1 MDAINLIIFAVLFVL
16 QVAIIILLLR
26 RRSGDAGHQTELLAR
41 QLQAQDNERRAQIE
55 RLEAAVQ
62 TLREDNYRQQVKL
75 LELVQNQSDSQTR
88 RLGAFMAEMQKSNEQ
103 KLDQMR
109 QTVDEKLT
117 GTLNTRLNAS
127 FQTVSQQLE
136 SVYKSLGEMQKL
148 SSGVTESVNGLNRV
162 LTNVKSRGTW
172 AEVQLGNILDQTV
185 PGMYD
190 TNVATNPKYNGR
202 VEFAVRIPA
211 ADGSGHAWL
220 PIDSKFPME
229 DYARLTA
236 AAQAGDRQGMES
248 AQKALEQR
256 VRDEA
261 KLVRQYISAPET
273 TPFAVLYLAT
283 EGLYAQILGSRSGL
297 AEKLQQQGILLA
309 GPTTVTALL
318 NALAMGFRTL
328 AINRKATE
336 VWQVLGAA
344 KMQYE
349 KFGDLLPGL
358 KWLNFGGGHHITRPG
373 YDLATLEACI
383 ARMQEKYGVQVYLEP
398 GEAWALNAGY
408 LVTTVLDTLQNG
420 ETHLA
425 ILDMSAACHTPDV
438 IEMPYRPPLLDAGEP
453 GEKPCTL
460 RLGGPTCLA
469 GDVVGDYS
477 FAAPLT
483 EGDRLIFGDMA
494 IYSTCKNNTFNG
506 MPLPDIWVLHENGTT
521 QPLARFGYHDF
532 KYRLGSPR

>member
-1 MDAINLIIFAVLFVL
+1 MDAINLILFAVLFVL
-16 QVAIIILLLR
+16 QVAILILLLR

-117 GTLNTRLNAS
+117 GTLNSRLNAS

-349 KFGDLLPGL
+349 KFGDLLQ
-358 KWLNFGGGHHITRPG
+358 KARKKV
-373 YDLATLEACI
+373 DEAG
-383 ARMQEKYGVQVYLEP
+383 K
-398 GEAWALNAGY
+398 
-408 LVTTVLDTLQNG
+408 VLDEADHRNDIIQKHLRRVETLDDP
-420 ETHLA
+420 T
-425 ILDMSAACHTPDV
+425 AAEAVPELFD
-438 IEMPYRPPLLDAGEP
+438 
-453 GEKPCTL
+453 
-460 RLGGPTCLA
+460 
-469 GDVVGDYS
+469 
-477 FAAPLT
+477 
-483 EGDRLIFGDMA
+483 
-494 IYSTCKNNTFNG
+494 
-506 MPLPDIWVLHENGTT
+506 
-521 QPLARFGYHDF
+521 
-532 KYRLGSPR
+532 

>member
-1 MDAINLIIFAVLFVL
+1 MDAINLILFAVLFVL
-16 QVAIIILLLR
+16 QVAILILLLR

-344 KMQYE
+344 KMQYD
-349 KFGDLLPGL
+349 KFGDLLQ
-358 KWLNFGGGHHITRPG
+358 KARKKV
-373 YDLATLEACI
+373 DEAG
-383 ARMQEKYGVQVYLEP
+383 K
-398 GEAWALNAGY
+398 
-408 LVTTVLDTLQNG
+408 VLDEADHRNHIIQKHLRRVETLDDP
-420 ETHLA
+420 T
-425 ILDMSAACHTPDV
+425 AAEAVPELFD
-438 IEMPYRPPLLDAGEP
+438 
-453 GEKPCTL
+453 
-460 RLGGPTCLA
+460 
-469 GDVVGDYS
+469 
-477 FAAPLT
+477 
-483 EGDRLIFGDMA
+483 
-494 IYSTCKNNTFNG
+494 
-506 MPLPDIWVLHENGTT
+506 
-521 QPLARFGYHDF
+521 
-532 KYRLGSPR
+532 

>member
-1 MDAINLIIFAVLFVL
+1 MDSITLILFAVLFVL

-88 RLGAFMAEMQKSNEQ
+88 RVGAFMAEMQKSNEQ

-127 FQTVSQQLE
+127 FRTVSQQLE

-211 ADGSGHAWL
+211 ADGSGQAWL

-283 EGLYAQILGSRSGL
+283 EGLYAQILSSRSGL

-349 KFGDLLPGL
+349 KFGDLLQ
-358 KWLNFGGGHHITRPG
+358 KARKKV
-373 YDLATLEACI
+373 DEAG
-383 ARMQEKYGVQVYLEP
+383 K
-398 GEAWALNAGY
+398 
-408 LVTTVLDTLQNG
+408 VLDEADHRNDIIQKHLRRVETLDDPAAAEALLG
-420 ETHLA
+420 EG
-425 ILDMSAACHTPDV
+425 V
-438 IEMPYRPPLLDAGEP
+438 
-453 GEKPCTL
+453 
-460 RLGGPTCLA
+460 
-469 GDVVGDYS
+469 
-477 FAAPLT
+477 
-483 EGDRLIFGDMA
+483 
-494 IYSTCKNNTFNG
+494 
-506 MPLPDIWVLHENGTT
+506 
-521 QPLARFGYHDF
+521 
-532 KYRLGSPR
+532 

>member
-1 MDAINLIIFAVLFVL
+1 MDAINLILFAVLFVL
-16 QVAIIILLLR
+16 QVAILILLLR

-109 QTVDEKLT
+109 QTVYEKLT

-349 KFGDLLPGL
+349 KFGDLLQ
-358 KWLNFGGGHHITRPG
+358 KARKKV
-373 YDLATLEACI
+373 DEAG
-383 ARMQEKYGVQVYLEP
+383 K
-398 GEAWALNAGY
+398 
-408 LVTTVLDTLQNG
+408 VLDEADHRNHIIQKHLRRVETLDDP
-420 ETHLA
+420 T
-425 ILDMSAACHTPDV
+425 AAEAVPELFD
-438 IEMPYRPPLLDAGEP
+438 
-453 GEKPCTL
+453 
-460 RLGGPTCLA
+460 
-469 GDVVGDYS
+469 
-477 FAAPLT
+477 
-483 EGDRLIFGDMA
+483 
-494 IYSTCKNNTFNG
+494 
-506 MPLPDIWVLHENGTT
+506 
-521 QPLARFGYHDF
+521 
-532 KYRLGSPR
+532 

>member
-1 MDAINLIIFAVLFVL
+1 MDAINLILFAVLFVL
-16 QVAIIILLLR
+16 QVAIILLLLR

-349 KFGDLLPGL
+349 KFGDLLQ
-358 KWLNFGGGHHITRPG
+358 KARKKV
-373 YDLATLEACI
+373 DEAG
-383 ARMQEKYGVQVYLEP
+383 K
-398 GEAWALNAGY
+398 
-408 LVTTVLDTLQNG
+408 VLDEADHRNDIIQKHLRRVETLD
-420 ETHLA
+420 EPT
-425 ILDMSAACHTPDV
+425 AAEAVPELFD
-438 IEMPYRPPLLDAGEP
+438 
-453 GEKPCTL
+453 
-460 RLGGPTCLA
+460 
-469 GDVVGDYS
+469 
-477 FAAPLT
+477 
-483 EGDRLIFGDMA
+483 
-494 IYSTCKNNTFNG
+494 
-506 MPLPDIWVLHENGTT
+506 
-521 QPLARFGYHDF
+521 
-532 KYRLGSPR
+532 

>member
-16 QVAIIILLLR
+16 QVAILILLLR
-26 RRSGDAGHQTELLAR
+26 RRSGDVGHQTELLAR

-162 LTNVKSRGTW
+162 LTNVKSRGSW

-349 KFGDLLPGL
+349 KFGDLLQ
-358 KWLNFGGGHHITRPG
+358 KARKKV
-373 YDLATLEACI
+373 DEAG
-383 ARMQEKYGVQVYLEP
+383 K
-398 GEAWALNAGY
+398 
-408 LVTTVLDTLQNG
+408 VLDEADHRNAIIQKHLRRVETLDDP
-420 ETHLA
+420 T
-425 ILDMSAACHTPDV
+425 AAEAVPELFD
-438 IEMPYRPPLLDAGEP
+438 
-453 GEKPCTL
+453 
-460 RLGGPTCLA
+460 
-469 GDVVGDYS
+469 
-477 FAAPLT
+477 
-483 EGDRLIFGDMA
+483 
-494 IYSTCKNNTFNG
+494 
-506 MPLPDIWVLHENGTT
+506 
-521 QPLARFGYHDF
+521 
-532 KYRLGSPR
+532 

>member
-1 MDAINLIIFAVLFVL
+1 MDSFNLILFAVLFVL

-26 RRSGDAGHQTELLAR
+26 RHSGDAGHQTELLAR

-88 RLGAFMAEMQKSNEQ
+88 RVGAFMAEMQKSNEQ

-211 ADGSGHAWL
+211 ADGSGQAWL

-349 KFGDLLPGL
+349 KFGDLLQ
-358 KWLNFGGGHHITRPG
+358 KARKKV
-373 YDLATLEACI
+373 DEAG
-383 ARMQEKYGVQVYLEP
+383 K
-398 GEAWALNAGY
+398 
-408 LVTTVLDTLQNG
+408 VLDEADHRNDIIQKHLRRVETLDDLTAAEALLG
-420 ETHLA
+420 EG
-425 ILDMSAACHTPDV
+425 V
-438 IEMPYRPPLLDAGEP
+438 
-453 GEKPCTL
+453 
-460 RLGGPTCLA
+460 
-469 GDVVGDYS
+469 
-477 FAAPLT
+477 
-483 EGDRLIFGDMA
+483 
-494 IYSTCKNNTFNG
+494 
-506 MPLPDIWVLHENGTT
+506 
-521 QPLARFGYHDF
+521 
-532 KYRLGSPR
+532 

>member
-1 MDAINLIIFAVLFVL
+1 MDAINLILFAVLFVL
-16 QVAIIILLLR
+16 QVAIILLLLR

-236 AAQAGDRQGMES
+236 AAQAGDQQGMES

-349 KFGDLLPGL
+349 KFGDLLQ
-358 KWLNFGGGHHITRPG
+358 KARKKV
-373 YDLATLEACI
+373 DEAG
-383 ARMQEKYGVQVYLEP
+383 K
-398 GEAWALNAGY
+398 
-408 LVTTVLDTLQNG
+408 VLDEADHRNDIIQKHLRRVETLDDP
-420 ETHLA
+420 T
-425 ILDMSAACHTPDV
+425 AAEAVPELFD
-438 IEMPYRPPLLDAGEP
+438 
-453 GEKPCTL
+453 
-460 RLGGPTCLA
+460 
-469 GDVVGDYS
+469 
-477 FAAPLT
+477 
-483 EGDRLIFGDMA
+483 
-494 IYSTCKNNTFNG
+494 
-506 MPLPDIWVLHENGTT
+506 
-521 QPLARFGYHDF
+521 
-532 KYRLGSPR
+532 

>member
-1 MDAINLIIFAVLFVL
+1 MDAINLILFAVLFVL
-16 QVAIIILLLR
+16 QVAILILLLR

-88 RLGAFMAEMQKSNEQ
+88 RLGGFMAEMQKSNEQ

-349 KFGDLLPGL
+349 KFGDLLQ
-358 KWLNFGGGHHITRPG
+358 KARKKV
-373 YDLATLEACI
+373 DEAG
-383 ARMQEKYGVQVYLEP
+383 K
-398 GEAWALNAGY
+398 
-408 LVTTVLDTLQNG
+408 VLDEADHRNDIIQKHLRRVETLDDP
-420 ETHLA
+420 T
-425 ILDMSAACHTPDV
+425 AAEAVPELFD
-438 IEMPYRPPLLDAGEP
+438 
-453 GEKPCTL
+453 
-460 RLGGPTCLA
+460 
-469 GDVVGDYS
+469 
-477 FAAPLT
+477 
-483 EGDRLIFGDMA
+483 
-494 IYSTCKNNTFNG
+494 
-506 MPLPDIWVLHENGTT
+506 
-521 QPLARFGYHDF
+521 
-532 KYRLGSPR
+532 

>member
-1 MDAINLIIFAVLFVL
+1 MDAINLILFALFVL
-16 QVAIIILLLR
+16 QVASLILLLR
-26 RRSGDAGHQTELLAR
+26 RHSGDAGHQTELLAR

-211 ADGSGHAWL
+211 ADGSGQAWL

-349 KFGDLLPGL
+349 KFGDLLQ
-358 KWLNFGGGHHITRPG
+358 KARKKV
-373 YDLATLEACI
+373 DEAG
-383 ARMQEKYGVQVYLEP
+383 K
-398 GEAWALNAGY
+398 
-408 LVTTVLDTLQNG
+408 VLDEADHRNDIIQKHLRRVETLDDP
-420 ETHLA
+420 T
-425 ILDMSAACHTPDV
+425 AAEAVPELFD
-438 IEMPYRPPLLDAGEP
+438 
-453 GEKPCTL
+453 
-460 RLGGPTCLA
+460 
-469 GDVVGDYS
+469 
-477 FAAPLT
+477 
-483 EGDRLIFGDMA
+483 
-494 IYSTCKNNTFNG
+494 
-506 MPLPDIWVLHENGTT
+506 
-521 QPLARFGYHDF
+521 
-532 KYRLGSPR
+532 

>member
-1 MDAINLIIFAVLFVL
+1 MDAINLILFAVLFVL

-55 RLEAAVQ
+55 RLEAAMQ

-117 GTLNTRLNAS
+117 GTLNARLNAS

-349 KFGDLLPGL
+349 KFGDLLQ
-358 KWLNFGGGHHITRPG
+358 KARKKV
-373 YDLATLEACI
+373 DEAG
-383 ARMQEKYGVQVYLEP
+383 K
-398 GEAWALNAGY
+398 
-408 LVTTVLDTLQNG
+408 VLDEADHRNDIIQKHLRRVETLDDP
-420 ETHLA
+420 T
-425 ILDMSAACHTPDV
+425 AAEAVPELFD
-438 IEMPYRPPLLDAGEP
+438 
-453 GEKPCTL
+453 
-460 RLGGPTCLA
+460 
-469 GDVVGDYS
+469 
-477 FAAPLT
+477 
-483 EGDRLIFGDMA
+483 
-494 IYSTCKNNTFNG
+494 
-506 MPLPDIWVLHENGTT
+506 
-521 QPLARFGYHDF
+521 
-532 KYRLGSPR
+532 

>member
-1 MDAINLIIFAVLFVL
+1 MDAINLILFAVLFVL
-16 QVAIIILLLR
+16 QVAILILLLR

-261 KLVRQYISAPET
+261 KLVRQYISAPEI

-349 KFGDLLPGL
+349 KFGDLLQ
-358 KWLNFGGGHHITRPG
+358 KARKKV
-373 YDLATLEACI
+373 DEAG
-383 ARMQEKYGVQVYLEP
+383 K
-398 GEAWALNAGY
+398 
-408 LVTTVLDTLQNG
+408 VLDEADHRNDIIQKHLRRVETLDDP
-420 ETHLA
+420 T
-425 ILDMSAACHTPDV
+425 AAEAVPELFD
-438 IEMPYRPPLLDAGEP
+438 
-453 GEKPCTL
+453 
-460 RLGGPTCLA
+460 
-469 GDVVGDYS
+469 
-477 FAAPLT
+477 
-483 EGDRLIFGDMA
+483 
-494 IYSTCKNNTFNG
+494 
-506 MPLPDIWVLHENGTT
+506 
-521 QPLARFGYHDF
+521 
-532 KYRLGSPR
+532 

>member
-1 MDAINLIIFAVLFVL
+1 MDAINLILFAVLFVL
-16 QVAIIILLLR
+16 QVAILILLLR

-55 RLEAAVQ
+55 RLETAVQ
-62 TLREDNYRQQVKL
+62 TMREDNYRQQVKL

-109 QTVDEKLT
+109 QTVDAKLT

-349 KFGDLLPGL
+349 KFGDLLQ
-358 KWLNFGGGHHITRPG
+358 KARKKV
-373 YDLATLEACI
+373 DEAG
-383 ARMQEKYGVQVYLEP
+383 K
-398 GEAWALNAGY
+398 
-408 LVTTVLDTLQNG
+408 VLDEADHRNHIIQKHLRRVETLDDP
-420 ETHLA
+420 T
-425 ILDMSAACHTPDV
+425 AAEAVPELFD
-438 IEMPYRPPLLDAGEP
+438 
-453 GEKPCTL
+453 
-460 RLGGPTCLA
+460 
-469 GDVVGDYS
+469 
-477 FAAPLT
+477 
-483 EGDRLIFGDMA
+483 
-494 IYSTCKNNTFNG
+494 
-506 MPLPDIWVLHENGTT
+506 
-521 QPLARFGYHDF
+521 
-532 KYRLGSPR
+532 

>member
-1 MDAINLIIFAVLFVL
+1 MDAINLILFAVLFVL
-16 QVAIIILLLR
+16 QVAILILLLR

-297 AEKLQQQGILLA
+297 AEKLQQQGVLLA

-349 KFGDLLPGL
+349 KFGDLLQ
-358 KWLNFGGGHHITRPG
+358 KARKKV
-373 YDLATLEACI
+373 DEAG
-383 ARMQEKYGVQVYLEP
+383 K
-398 GEAWALNAGY
+398 
-408 LVTTVLDTLQNG
+408 VLDEADHRNDIIQKHLRRVETLDDPTAADTILG
-420 ETHLA
+420 EG
-425 ILDMSAACHTPDV
+425 I
-438 IEMPYRPPLLDAGEP
+438 
-453 GEKPCTL
+453 
-460 RLGGPTCLA
+460 
-469 GDVVGDYS
+469 
-477 FAAPLT
+477 
-483 EGDRLIFGDMA
+483 
-494 IYSTCKNNTFNG
+494 
-506 MPLPDIWVLHENGTT
+506 
-521 QPLARFGYHDF
+521 
-532 KYRLGSPR
+532 

>member
-1 MDAINLIIFAVLFVL
+1 MDAINLILFAVLFVL
-16 QVAIIILLLR
+16 QVAILILLLR

-75 LELVQNQSDSQTR
+75 LEPVQNQSDSQTR

-261 KLVRQYISAPET
+261 KLVRQYISASET

-349 KFGDLLPGL
+349 KFGDLLQ
-358 KWLNFGGGHHITRPG
+358 KARKKV
-373 YDLATLEACI
+373 DEAG
-383 ARMQEKYGVQVYLEP
+383 K
-398 GEAWALNAGY
+398 
-408 LVTTVLDTLQNG
+408 VLDEADHRNHIIQKHLRRVETLD
-420 ETHLA
+420 EPT
-425 ILDMSAACHTPDV
+425 AAEAVPELFD
-438 IEMPYRPPLLDAGEP
+438 
-453 GEKPCTL
+453 
-460 RLGGPTCLA
+460 
-469 GDVVGDYS
+469 
-477 FAAPLT
+477 
-483 EGDRLIFGDMA
+483 
-494 IYSTCKNNTFNG
+494 
-506 MPLPDIWVLHENGTT
+506 
-521 QPLARFGYHDF
+521 
-532 KYRLGSPR
+532 

>member
-1 MDAINLIIFAVLFVL
+1 MDAINLILFAVLFVL
-16 QVAIIILLLR
+16 QVAILILLLR

-236 AAQAGDRQGMES
+236 AAQAGDQQGMES

-349 KFGDLLPGL
+349 KFGDLLQ
-358 KWLNFGGGHHITRPG
+358 KARKKV
-373 YDLATLEACI
+373 DEAG
-383 ARMQEKYGVQVYLEP
+383 K
-398 GEAWALNAGY
+398 
-408 LVTTVLDTLQNG
+408 VLDEADHRNDIIQKHLRRVETLDDP
-420 ETHLA
+420 T
-425 ILDMSAACHTPDV
+425 AAEAVPELFD
-438 IEMPYRPPLLDAGEP
+438 
-453 GEKPCTL
+453 
-460 RLGGPTCLA
+460 
-469 GDVVGDYS
+469 
-477 FAAPLT
+477 
-483 EGDRLIFGDMA
+483 
-494 IYSTCKNNTFNG
+494 
-506 MPLPDIWVLHENGTT
+506 
-521 QPLARFGYHDF
+521 
-532 KYRLGSPR
+532 

>member
-1 MDAINLIIFAVLFVL
+1 MDAINLILFAVLFVL
-16 QVAIIILLLR
+16 QVAILILLLR

-229 DYARLTA
+229 DYARLSA

-261 KLVRQYISAPET
+261 KLVHQYISAPET

-349 KFGDLLPGL
+349 KFGDLLQ
-358 KWLNFGGGHHITRPG
+358 KARKKV
-373 YDLATLEACI
+373 DEAG
-383 ARMQEKYGVQVYLEP
+383 K
-398 GEAWALNAGY
+398 
-408 LVTTVLDTLQNG
+408 VLDEADHRNDIIQKHLRRVETLDDP
-420 ETHLA
+420 T
-425 ILDMSAACHTPDV
+425 AAEAVPELFD
-438 IEMPYRPPLLDAGEP
+438 
-453 GEKPCTL
+453 
-460 RLGGPTCLA
+460 
-469 GDVVGDYS
+469 
-477 FAAPLT
+477 
-483 EGDRLIFGDMA
+483 
-494 IYSTCKNNTFNG
+494 
-506 MPLPDIWVLHENGTT
+506 
-521 QPLARFGYHDF
+521 
-532 KYRLGSPR
+532 

>member
-1 MDAINLIIFAVLFVL
+1 MLFVL
-16 QVAIIILLLR
+16 QVAILILLLR

-349 KFGDLLPGL
+349 KFGDLLQ
-358 KWLNFGGGHHITRPG
+358 KARKKV
-373 YDLATLEACI
+373 DEAG
-383 ARMQEKYGVQVYLEP
+383 K
-398 GEAWALNAGY
+398 
-408 LVTTVLDTLQNG
+408 VLDEADHRNDIIQKHLRRVETLD
-420 ETHLA
+420 EPT
-425 ILDMSAACHTPDV
+425 AAEAVPELFD
-438 IEMPYRPPLLDAGEP
+438 
-453 GEKPCTL
+453 
-460 RLGGPTCLA
+460 
-469 GDVVGDYS
+469 
-477 FAAPLT
+477 
-483 EGDRLIFGDMA
+483 
-494 IYSTCKNNTFNG
+494 
-506 MPLPDIWVLHENGTT
+506 
-521 QPLARFGYHDF
+521 
-532 KYRLGSPR
+532 

>member
-1 MDAINLIIFAVLFVL
+1 MDAINLILFAVLFVL

-349 KFGDLLPGL
+349 KFGDLLQ
-358 KWLNFGGGHHITRPG
+358 KARKKV
-373 YDLATLEACI
+373 DEAG
-383 ARMQEKYGVQVYLEP
+383 K
-398 GEAWALNAGY
+398 
-408 LVTTVLDTLQNG
+408 VLDEADHRNAIIQKHLRRVETLDDP
-420 ETHLA
+420 T
-425 ILDMSAACHTPDV
+425 AAEAVPELFD
-438 IEMPYRPPLLDAGEP
+438 
-453 GEKPCTL
+453 
-460 RLGGPTCLA
+460 
-469 GDVVGDYS
+469 
-477 FAAPLT
+477 
-483 EGDRLIFGDMA
+483 
-494 IYSTCKNNTFNG
+494 
-506 MPLPDIWVLHENGTT
+506 
-521 QPLARFGYHDF
+521 
-532 KYRLGSPR
+532 

>member
-16 QVAIIILLLR
+16 QVAILILLLR

-283 EGLYAQILGSRSGL
+283 EGLYAQILGSCSGL

-349 KFGDLLPGL
+349 KFGDLLQ
-358 KWLNFGGGHHITRPG
+358 KARKKV
-373 YDLATLEACI
+373 DEAG
-383 ARMQEKYGVQVYLEP
+383 K
-398 GEAWALNAGY
+398 
-408 LVTTVLDTLQNG
+408 VLDEADHRNDIIQKHLRRVETLDDP
-420 ETHLA
+420 T
-425 ILDMSAACHTPDV
+425 AAEAVPELFD
-438 IEMPYRPPLLDAGEP
+438 
-453 GEKPCTL
+453 
-460 RLGGPTCLA
+460 
-469 GDVVGDYS
+469 
-477 FAAPLT
+477 
-483 EGDRLIFGDMA
+483 
-494 IYSTCKNNTFNG
+494 
-506 MPLPDIWVLHENGTT
+506 
-521 QPLARFGYHDF
+521 
-532 KYRLGSPR
+532 

>member
-1 MDAINLIIFAVLFVL
+1 MDAINLILFAVLFVL
-16 QVAIIILLLR
+16 QVAILILLLR
-26 RRSGDAGHQTELLAR
+26 RRSGNAGHQTELLAR

-55 RLEAAVQ
+55 RLETAVQ

-349 KFGDLLPGL
+349 KFGDLLQ
-358 KWLNFGGGHHITRPG
+358 KARKKV
-373 YDLATLEACI
+373 DEAG
-383 ARMQEKYGVQVYLEP
+383 K
-398 GEAWALNAGY
+398 
-408 LVTTVLDTLQNG
+408 VLDEADHRNDIIQKHLRRVETLDDP
-420 ETHLA
+420 T
-425 ILDMSAACHTPDV
+425 AAEAVPELFD
-438 IEMPYRPPLLDAGEP
+438 
-453 GEKPCTL
+453 
-460 RLGGPTCLA
+460 
-469 GDVVGDYS
+469 
-477 FAAPLT
+477 
-483 EGDRLIFGDMA
+483 
-494 IYSTCKNNTFNG
+494 
-506 MPLPDIWVLHENGTT
+506 
-521 QPLARFGYHDF
+521 
-532 KYRLGSPR
+532 

>member
-1 MDAINLIIFAVLFVL
+1 MDSINLILFAVLFVL

-88 RLGAFMAEMQKSNEQ
+88 RVGAFMAEMQKSNEQ

-349 KFGDLLPGL
+349 KFGDLLQ
-358 KWLNFGGGHHITRPG
+358 KARKKV
-373 YDLATLEACI
+373 DEAG
-383 ARMQEKYGVQVYLEP
+383 K
-398 GEAWALNAGY
+398 
-408 LVTTVLDTLQNG
+408 VLDEADHRNDIIQKHLRRVETLDDPTAADMVLG
-420 ETHLA
+420 EG
-425 ILDMSAACHTPDV
+425 V
-438 IEMPYRPPLLDAGEP
+438 
-453 GEKPCTL
+453 
-460 RLGGPTCLA
+460 
-469 GDVVGDYS
+469 
-477 FAAPLT
+477 
-483 EGDRLIFGDMA
+483 
-494 IYSTCKNNTFNG
+494 
-506 MPLPDIWVLHENGTT
+506 
-521 QPLARFGYHDF
+521 
-532 KYRLGSPR
+532 

>member
-1 MDAINLIIFAVLFVL
+1 MDAINLILFAVLFVL
-16 QVAIIILLLR
+16 QVAILILLLR

-236 AAQAGDRQGMES
+236 AAQAGDQQGMES

-349 KFGDLLPGL
+349 KFGDLLQ
-358 KWLNFGGGHHITRPG
+358 KARKKV
-373 YDLATLEACI
+373 DEAG
-383 ARMQEKYGVQVYLEP
+383 K
-398 GEAWALNAGY
+398 
-408 LVTTVLDTLQNG
+408 VLDEADHRNHIIQKHLRRVETLDDP
-420 ETHLA
+420 T
-425 ILDMSAACHTPDV
+425 AAEAVPELFD
-438 IEMPYRPPLLDAGEP
+438 
-453 GEKPCTL
+453 
-460 RLGGPTCLA
+460 
-469 GDVVGDYS
+469 
-477 FAAPLT
+477 
-483 EGDRLIFGDMA
+483 
-494 IYSTCKNNTFNG
+494 
-506 MPLPDIWVLHENGTT
+506 
-521 QPLARFGYHDF
+521 
-532 KYRLGSPR
+532 

>member
-1 MDAINLIIFAVLFVL
+1 MDAINLILFAVLFVL

-55 RLEAAVQ
+55 RLEATVQ

-349 KFGDLLPGL
+349 KFGDLLQ
-358 KWLNFGGGHHITRPG
+358 KARKKV
-373 YDLATLEACI
+373 DEAG
-383 ARMQEKYGVQVYLEP
+383 K
-398 GEAWALNAGY
+398 
-408 LVTTVLDTLQNG
+408 VLDEADHRNHIIQKHLRRVETLDDP
-420 ETHLA
+420 T
-425 ILDMSAACHTPDV
+425 AAEAVPELFD
-438 IEMPYRPPLLDAGEP
+438 
-453 GEKPCTL
+453 
-460 RLGGPTCLA
+460 
-469 GDVVGDYS
+469 
-477 FAAPLT
+477 
-483 EGDRLIFGDMA
+483 
-494 IYSTCKNNTFNG
+494 
-506 MPLPDIWVLHENGTT
+506 
-521 QPLARFGYHDF
+521 
-532 KYRLGSPR
+532 

>member
-1 MDAINLIIFAVLFVL
+1 MDAINLILFAVLFVL
-16 QVAIIILLLR
+16 QVAILILLLR

-109 QTVDEKLT
+109 QTVDEKL
-117 GTLNTRLNAS
+117 TRLNAS

-349 KFGDLLPGL
+349 KFGDLLQ
-358 KWLNFGGGHHITRPG
+358 KARKKV
-373 YDLATLEACI
+373 DEAG
-383 ARMQEKYGVQVYLEP
+383 K
-398 GEAWALNAGY
+398 
-408 LVTTVLDTLQNG
+408 VLDEADHRNDIIQKHLRRVETLDDP
-420 ETHLA
+420 T
-425 ILDMSAACHTPDV
+425 AAEAVPELFD
-438 IEMPYRPPLLDAGEP
+438 
-453 GEKPCTL
+453 
-460 RLGGPTCLA
+460 
-469 GDVVGDYS
+469 
-477 FAAPLT
+477 
-483 EGDRLIFGDMA
+483 
-494 IYSTCKNNTFNG
+494 
-506 MPLPDIWVLHENGTT
+506 
-521 QPLARFGYHDF
+521 
-532 KYRLGSPR
+532 

>member
-1 MDAINLIIFAVLFVL
+1 MDAINLILFAVLFVL
-16 QVAIIILLLR
+16 QVAIILLLLR

-349 KFGDLLPGL
+349 KFGDLLQ
-358 KWLNFGGGHHITRPG
+358 KARKKV
-373 YDLATLEACI
+373 DEAG
-383 ARMQEKYGVQVYLEP
+383 K
-398 GEAWALNAGY
+398 
-408 LVTTVLDTLQNG
+408 VLDEAEHRNHIIQKHLRRVETLDDP
-420 ETHLA
+420 T
-425 ILDMSAACHTPDV
+425 AAEAVPELFD
-438 IEMPYRPPLLDAGEP
+438 
-453 GEKPCTL
+453 
-460 RLGGPTCLA
+460 
-469 GDVVGDYS
+469 
-477 FAAPLT
+477 
-483 EGDRLIFGDMA
+483 
-494 IYSTCKNNTFNG
+494 
-506 MPLPDIWVLHENGTT
+506 
-521 QPLARFGYHDF
+521 
-532 KYRLGSPR
+532 

>member
-1 MDAINLIIFAVLFVL
+1 MDSINLILFAVLFVL

-297 AEKLQQQGILLA
+297 AEKLQQQGVLLA

-349 KFGDLLPGL
+349 KFGDLLQ
-358 KWLNFGGGHHITRPG
+358 KARKKV
-373 YDLATLEACI
+373 DEAG
-383 ARMQEKYGVQVYLEP
+383 K
-398 GEAWALNAGY
+398 
-408 LVTTVLDTLQNG
+408 VLDEADHRNDIIQKHLRRVETLDDP
-420 ETHLA
+420 T
-425 ILDMSAACHTPDV
+425 AAEAVPELFD
-438 IEMPYRPPLLDAGEP
+438 
-453 GEKPCTL
+453 
-460 RLGGPTCLA
+460 
-469 GDVVGDYS
+469 
-477 FAAPLT
+477 
-483 EGDRLIFGDMA
+483 
-494 IYSTCKNNTFNG
+494 
-506 MPLPDIWVLHENGTT
+506 
-521 QPLARFGYHDF
+521 
-532 KYRLGSPR
+532 

>member
-1 MDAINLIIFAVLFVL
+1 MNAINLILFAVLFVL
-16 QVAIIILLLR
+16 QVAILILLLR
-26 RRSGDAGHQTELLAR
+26 RRSGEAGHQTELLAR

-349 KFGDLLPGL
+349 KFGDLLQ
-358 KWLNFGGGHHITRPG
+358 KARKKV
-373 YDLATLEACI
+373 DEAG
-383 ARMQEKYGVQVYLEP
+383 K
-398 GEAWALNAGY
+398 
-408 LVTTVLDTLQNG
+408 VLDEADHRNHIIQKHLRRVETLDDP
-420 ETHLA
+420 T
-425 ILDMSAACHTPDV
+425 AAEAVPELFD
-438 IEMPYRPPLLDAGEP
+438 
-453 GEKPCTL
+453 
-460 RLGGPTCLA
+460 
-469 GDVVGDYS
+469 
-477 FAAPLT
+477 
-483 EGDRLIFGDMA
+483 
-494 IYSTCKNNTFNG
+494 
-506 MPLPDIWVLHENGTT
+506 
-521 QPLARFGYHDF
+521 
-532 KYRLGSPR
+532 

>member
-1 MDAINLIIFAVLFVL
+1 MDAINLILFAVLFVL

-248 AQKALEQR
+248 AQKTLEQR

-349 KFGDLLPGL
+349 KFGDLLQ
-358 KWLNFGGGHHITRPG
+358 KARKKV
-373 YDLATLEACI
+373 DEAG
-383 ARMQEKYGVQVYLEP
+383 K
-398 GEAWALNAGY
+398 
-408 LVTTVLDTLQNG
+408 VLDEADHRNHIIQKHLRRVETLDDP
-420 ETHLA
+420 T
-425 ILDMSAACHTPDV
+425 AAEAVPELFD
-438 IEMPYRPPLLDAGEP
+438 
-453 GEKPCTL
+453 
-460 RLGGPTCLA
+460 
-469 GDVVGDYS
+469 
-477 FAAPLT
+477 
-483 EGDRLIFGDMA
+483 
-494 IYSTCKNNTFNG
+494 
-506 MPLPDIWVLHENGTT
+506 
-521 QPLARFGYHDF
+521 
-532 KYRLGSPR
+532 

>member
-1 MDAINLIIFAVLFVL
+1 MDAINLILFAVLFVL
-16 QVAIIILLLR
+16 QVAILILLLR

-261 KLVRQYISAPET
+261 KLVCQYISAPET

-349 KFGDLLPGL
+349 KFGDLLQ
-358 KWLNFGGGHHITRPG
+358 KARKKV
-373 YDLATLEACI
+373 DEAG
-383 ARMQEKYGVQVYLEP
+383 K
-398 GEAWALNAGY
+398 
-408 LVTTVLDTLQNG
+408 VLDEADHRNDIIQKHLRRVETLDDP
-420 ETHLA
+420 T
-425 ILDMSAACHTPDV
+425 AAEAVPELFD
-438 IEMPYRPPLLDAGEP
+438 
-453 GEKPCTL
+453 
-460 RLGGPTCLA
+460 
-469 GDVVGDYS
+469 
-477 FAAPLT
+477 
-483 EGDRLIFGDMA
+483 
-494 IYSTCKNNTFNG
+494 
-506 MPLPDIWVLHENGTT
+506 
-521 QPLARFGYHDF
+521 
-532 KYRLGSPR
+532 

>member
-1 MDAINLIIFAVLFVL
+1 MDAINLILFAVLFVL

-26 RRSGDAGHQTELLAR
+26 RRSGDVGHQTELLAR

-190 TNVATNPKYNGR
+190 TNVATNSKYNGR

-236 AAQAGDRQGMES
+236 ATQAGDRQGMES

-349 KFGDLLPGL
+349 KFGDLLQ
-358 KWLNFGGGHHITRPG
+358 KARKKV
-373 YDLATLEACI
+373 DEAG
-383 ARMQEKYGVQVYLEP
+383 K
-398 GEAWALNAGY
+398 
-408 LVTTVLDTLQNG
+408 VLDEADHRNHIIQKHLRRVETLDDP
-420 ETHLA
+420 T
-425 ILDMSAACHTPDV
+425 AAEAVPELFD
-438 IEMPYRPPLLDAGEP
+438 
-453 GEKPCTL
+453 
-460 RLGGPTCLA
+460 
-469 GDVVGDYS
+469 
-477 FAAPLT
+477 
-483 EGDRLIFGDMA
+483 
-494 IYSTCKNNTFNG
+494 
-506 MPLPDIWVLHENGTT
+506 
-521 QPLARFGYHDF
+521 
-532 KYRLGSPR
+532 

>member
-1 MDAINLIIFAVLFVL
+1 MDAINLILFAVLFVL
-16 QVAIIILLLR
+16 QVAILILLLR

-283 EGLYAQILGSRSGL
+283 EGLYAQILGCRSGL

-349 KFGDLLPGL
+349 KFGDLLQ
-358 KWLNFGGGHHITRPG
+358 KARKKV
-373 YDLATLEACI
+373 DEAG
-383 ARMQEKYGVQVYLEP
+383 K
-398 GEAWALNAGY
+398 
-408 LVTTVLDTLQNG
+408 VLDEADHRNDIIQKHLRRVETLDDP
-420 ETHLA
+420 T
-425 ILDMSAACHTPDV
+425 AAEAVPELFD
-438 IEMPYRPPLLDAGEP
+438 
-453 GEKPCTL
+453 
-460 RLGGPTCLA
+460 
-469 GDVVGDYS
+469 
-477 FAAPLT
+477 
-483 EGDRLIFGDMA
+483 
-494 IYSTCKNNTFNG
+494 
-506 MPLPDIWVLHENGTT
+506 
-521 QPLARFGYHDF
+521 
-532 KYRLGSPR
+532 

>member
-1 MDAINLIIFAVLFVL
+1 MDAINLILFAVLFVL

-297 AEKLQQQGILLA
+297 AEKLQQQGVLLA

-349 KFGDLLPGL
+349 KFGDLLQ
-358 KWLNFGGGHHITRPG
+358 KARKKV
-373 YDLATLEACI
+373 DEAG
-383 ARMQEKYGVQVYLEP
+383 K
-398 GEAWALNAGY
+398 
-408 LVTTVLDTLQNG
+408 VLDEADHRNDIIQKHLRRVETLDDP
-420 ETHLA
+420 T
-425 ILDMSAACHTPDV
+425 AAEAVPELFD
-438 IEMPYRPPLLDAGEP
+438 
-453 GEKPCTL
+453 
-460 RLGGPTCLA
+460 
-469 GDVVGDYS
+469 
-477 FAAPLT
+477 
-483 EGDRLIFGDMA
+483 
-494 IYSTCKNNTFNG
+494 
-506 MPLPDIWVLHENGTT
+506 
-521 QPLARFGYHDF
+521 
-532 KYRLGSPR
+532 

>member
-1 MDAINLIIFAVLFVL
+1 MDAINLILFAVLFVL
-16 QVAIIILLLR
+16 QVAILILLLR
-26 RRSGDAGHQTELLAR
+26 RRRGDAGHQTELLAR

-349 KFGDLLPGL
+349 KFGDLLQ
-358 KWLNFGGGHHITRPG
+358 KARKKV
-373 YDLATLEACI
+373 DEAG
-383 ARMQEKYGVQVYLEP
+383 K
-398 GEAWALNAGY
+398 
-408 LVTTVLDTLQNG
+408 VLDEADHRNDIIQKHLRRVETLDDP
-420 ETHLA
+420 T
-425 ILDMSAACHTPDV
+425 AAEAVPELFD
-438 IEMPYRPPLLDAGEP
+438 
-453 GEKPCTL
+453 
-460 RLGGPTCLA
+460 
-469 GDVVGDYS
+469 
-477 FAAPLT
+477 
-483 EGDRLIFGDMA
+483 
-494 IYSTCKNNTFNG
+494 
-506 MPLPDIWVLHENGTT
+506 
-521 QPLARFGYHDF
+521 
-532 KYRLGSPR
+532 

>member
-1 MDAINLIIFAVLFVL
+1 MDAINLILFAVLFVL
-16 QVAIIILLLR
+16 QVAILILLLR

-55 RLEAAVQ
+55 RLEVAVQ

-148 SSGVTESVNGLNRV
+148 SSGVTERVNGLNRV

-349 KFGDLLPGL
+349 KFGDLLQ
-358 KWLNFGGGHHITRPG
+358 KARKKV
-373 YDLATLEACI
+373 DEAG
-383 ARMQEKYGVQVYLEP
+383 K
-398 GEAWALNAGY
+398 
-408 LVTTVLDTLQNG
+408 VLDEADHRNDIIQKHLRRVETLDDP
-420 ETHLA
+420 T
-425 ILDMSAACHTPDV
+425 AAEAVPELFD
-438 IEMPYRPPLLDAGEP
+438 
-453 GEKPCTL
+453 
-460 RLGGPTCLA
+460 
-469 GDVVGDYS
+469 
-477 FAAPLT
+477 
-483 EGDRLIFGDMA
+483 
-494 IYSTCKNNTFNG
+494 
-506 MPLPDIWVLHENGTT
+506 
-521 QPLARFGYHDF
+521 
-532 KYRLGSPR
+532 

>member
-1 MDAINLIIFAVLFVL
+1 MDAINLVLFAVLFVL
-16 QVAIIILLLR
+16 QMAILILLLR

-344 KMQYE
+344 KMQYD
-349 KFGDLLPGL
+349 KFGDLLQ
-358 KWLNFGGGHHITRPG
+358 KARKKV
-373 YDLATLEACI
+373 DEAG
-383 ARMQEKYGVQVYLEP
+383 K
-398 GEAWALNAGY
+398 
-408 LVTTVLDTLQNG
+408 VLDEADHRNHIIQKHLRRVETLDDP
-420 ETHLA
+420 T
-425 ILDMSAACHTPDV
+425 AAEAVPELFD
-438 IEMPYRPPLLDAGEP
+438 
-453 GEKPCTL
+453 
-460 RLGGPTCLA
+460 
-469 GDVVGDYS
+469 
-477 FAAPLT
+477 
-483 EGDRLIFGDMA
+483 
-494 IYSTCKNNTFNG
+494 
-506 MPLPDIWVLHENGTT
+506 
-521 QPLARFGYHDF
+521 
-532 KYRLGSPR
+532 

>member
-1 MDAINLIIFAVLFVL
+1 MDAINLILFAVLFVL

-41 QLQAQDNERRAQIE
+41 QLQAQDNERRAQID

-349 KFGDLLPGL
+349 KFGDLLQ
-358 KWLNFGGGHHITRPG
+358 KARKKV
-373 YDLATLEACI
+373 DEAG
-383 ARMQEKYGVQVYLEP
+383 K
-398 GEAWALNAGY
+398 
-408 LVTTVLDTLQNG
+408 VLDEADHRNHIIQKHLRRVETLDDP
-420 ETHLA
+420 T
-425 ILDMSAACHTPDV
+425 AAEAVPELFD
-438 IEMPYRPPLLDAGEP
+438 
-453 GEKPCTL
+453 
-460 RLGGPTCLA
+460 
-469 GDVVGDYS
+469 
-477 FAAPLT
+477 
-483 EGDRLIFGDMA
+483 
-494 IYSTCKNNTFNG
+494 
-506 MPLPDIWVLHENGTT
+506 
-521 QPLARFGYHDF
+521 
-532 KYRLGSPR
+532 